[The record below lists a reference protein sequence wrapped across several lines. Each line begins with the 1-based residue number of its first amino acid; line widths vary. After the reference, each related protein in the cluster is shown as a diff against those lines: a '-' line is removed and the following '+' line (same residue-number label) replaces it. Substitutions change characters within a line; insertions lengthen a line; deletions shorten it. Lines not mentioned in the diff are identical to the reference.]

1 VASAPTGPSA
11 RTRSAYCSSSAI
23 TWRASST
30 IGRRDAE
37 RQHDRIAAFL
47 EGVSVPK
54 QQRRVA

>member
-1 VASAPTGPSA
+1 LASAALA
-11 RTRSAYCSSSAI
+11 RRR
-23 TWRASST
+23 WRVDPRLLD

-54 QQRRVA
+54 QQRRAA